1 MNEVKVSNTPN
12 FHILTDDEL
21 KERSEEYLPE
31 VAKITLIDLK
41 TLQDVKGKYQWE
53 IVKNFYSDNYDLGK
67 IHSILGKG
75 ISENII
81 AKLLSFMCMDKKTF
95 DSLKSETKD
104 RLIGCYD
111 MEVDIIPDEELRKE
125 LEEIREKYESGDF
138 DYDN

>member
-1 MNEVKVSNTPN
+1 MNEVKVSDTPN
-12 FHILTDDEL
+12 YRILTDDDL
-21 KERSEEYLPE
+21 KERSAEYLPE

-41 TLQDVKGKYQWE
+41 TLQSVKGKYQWE

-75 ISENII
+75 IGENII
-81 AKLLSFMCMDKKTF
+81 EKLLSFMCMDRKTF

-138 DYDN
+138 DYEN